1 MRSRFVTL
9 AEGVEE
15 VVRDGDRI
23 AFEGFTHLIPFA
35 AGHEVIRQRRKEL
48 ELVRMTPDLIYD
60 QMVGC
65 GMARKLVFSWC
76 GNPGVGSLHRVRD
89 AIERGWPT
97 RIEYEEH
104 THAGMA
110 AAYDA
115 GAANLPFGVLRGFC
129 GGDLVRVNPN
139 IRWVTCPFTGE
150 DLGAVPAMRL
160 DAAVIHAQQADAD
173 GNVLVEGIIGVQKEA
188 ALSAKRV
195 LVTVE
200 ERVATLRRMSPNAC
214 IIPGWIIDA
223 IAVVPGGAFPSY
235 AHGHYPRSNA
245 FYVAWDRISR
255 DRNGFNAW
263 IAYNVMRKGPE
274 YFASYARKTA

>member
-1 MRSRFVTL
+1 MRARVVTL
-9 AEGVEE
+9 AEGIEE
-15 VVRDGDRI
+15 VVRDGDRV

-35 AGHEVIRQRRKEL
+35 AGHEAIRQRRKDL

-65 GMARKLVFSWC
+65 GMARKVIFSWC

-89 AIERGWPT
+89 AMEHGWPV
-97 RIEYEEH
+97 RIEHEEH

-115 GAANLPFGVLRGFC
+115 GAANLPFGILRGFC
-129 GGDLVRVNPN
+129 GADLAAGESE

-150 DLGAVPAMRL
+150 DLAAVPAMRL
-160 DAAVIHAQQADAD
+160 DSAVLHAQQADAE
-173 GNVLVEGIIGVQKEA
+173 GNVLFEGIIGVQKEA
-188 ALSAKRV
+188 ALCARRV

-200 ERVATLRRMSPNAC
+200 ERVETFRRLSPNAC
-214 IIPGWIIDA
+214 ILPSWTVNA

-263 IAYNVMRKGPE
+263 IASNVTRKGPE
-274 YFASYARKTA
+274 YFASYARKSA